1 MPLIQVTL
9 AQGRSPEQL
18 RTLIAKV
25 TEAVVEA
32 IDAPKQNVRVVLYEV
47 PRTHWA
53 AGDVTLQERTGEKT
67 S

>member
-18 RTLIAKV
+18 RTLIAKL
-25 TEAVVEA
+25 TDAAVEA

-53 AGDVTLQERTGEKT
+53 AGDVTLQERTGEQT